1 MARVFVN
8 WPRGP
13 WQGLYVDGKLQDEGH
28 EICLAGPPHD
38 EYREYDFWAGDGDG
52 LPDGLPVSLSD
63 LPEDKRIV

>member
-38 EYREYDFWAGDGDG
+38 EYREYDFWLAMA
-52 LPDGLPVSLSD
+52 LVCQTACQ
-63 LPEDKRIV
+63 